1 MVIKIN
7 QTKANLS
14 AKFEVLIDDA
24 LIYLGE
30 SSPISSVFANS
41 LMDSYGVLLL
51 KTQFHVRANMKN
63 IIPFKW
69 IWTKKISKVCN
80 ILNDEGET
88 VATFAHARKGF
99 LDLSYSIW
107 INDVNLRLYSI
118 GKGSL
123 RYVLVFLDNE
133 QIGQICK
140 ENIVKN
146 NLDKYDLYLLD
157 QYNEFAPLLSLFTI
171 YFDSYNYARR
181 GEVVAGKQE
190 KSWEWS
196 YHKYNK
202 LYDPEWLQTHFEIK
216 ETPH

>member
-1 MVIKIN
+1 MVIIIN
-7 QTKANLS
+7 QIKANLN

-24 LIYLGE
+24 LVYLGE
-30 SSPISSVFANS
+30 SSPVSSVFANS
-41 LMDSYGVLLL
+41 LMDSNGALLL
-51 KTQFHVRANMKN
+51 KTQFHVRTNMKN
-63 IIPFKW
+63 TIPFKW
-69 IWTKKISKVCN
+69 IWTMKLSKVCN
-80 ILNDEGET
+80 ILNDKGKT
-88 VATFAHARKGF
+88 VATFAHVRKGF
-99 LDLSYSIW
+99 LDLSYSVRTD
-107 INDVNLRLYSI
+107 DVNLRLYSI

-123 RYVLVFLDNE
+123 RYVLVFLNNE

-146 NLDKYDLYLLD
+146 NLDKYVLYLLD
-157 QYNEFAPLLSLFTI
+157 QHNELAPLLSLFTI

-202 LYDPEWLQTHFEIK
+202 LYDPEWIQIHF
-216 ETPH
+216 